1 MFSSPRTTSRFF
13 LLIFDLSKPLK
24 FRGYEKLGQENSVT
38 VKTVIEGVRP
48 RKNSHTL
55 MSQRSKFDCVQSPL
69 LTRTIIG
76 EGS

>member
-1 MFSSPRTTSRFF
+1 MFSSSRTTSIFF
-13 LLIFDLSKPLK
+13 LLIQNFSKPLK
-24 FRGYEKLGQENSVT
+24 ISDYEKWWQEISVT

-55 MSQRSKFDCVQSPL
+55 MSQRSKFDWLQSPL